1 MDGRI
6 EITEPSSPRHDLE
19 SSPRTKE
26 RPMQKSG
33 SGETLFLF
41 LLRLPIPTPL
51 LGFFSRSIAPS
62 IEDGKGAAPTSPVE
76 YFTTLLLP
84 FPACTLTRLSS
95 NPPSP
100 KSLHFVELGSSSGG
114 GGGEKLRF
122 LRKKKEP
129 MTYYMHEVAGKDEKG
144 LSHVRERERA
154 CKCNFNRRRESSAS
168 VFPRFAETGEKS
180 FLLLPFHCHGHMVPS
195 HGGRRQ
201 EAFSVRKK
209 YTHNA
214 TYKRCLLCAV
224 GRVGMRPERWKLPT
238 LAGGPPILLSFFPL
252 VPKCME
258 SLSTGV
264 WEKVAAIG
272 RDRKRKT
279 TSPRLPRLL
288 QETLHK
294 RRNAQAS
301 FGAPFEGK
309 KSSFSENAHRV
320 EKRTFNFS
328 LPSPKK

>member
-1 MDGRI
+1 M
-6 EITEPSSPRHDLE
+6 
-19 SSPRTKE
+19 
-26 RPMQKSG
+26 
-33 SGETLFLF
+33 
-41 LLRLPIPTPL
+41 
-51 LGFFSRSIAPS
+51 
-62 IEDGKGAAPTSPVE
+62 
-76 YFTTLLLP
+76 
-84 FPACTLTRLSS
+84 
-95 NPPSP
+95 
-100 KSLHFVELGSSSGG
+100 
-114 GGGEKLRF
+114 
-122 LRKKKEP
+122 
-129 MTYYMHEVAGKDEKG
+129 
-144 LSHVRERERA
+144 
-154 CKCNFNRRRESSAS
+154 
-168 VFPRFAETGEKS
+168 
-180 FLLLPFHCHGHMVPS
+180 
-195 HGGRRQ
+195 
-201 EAFSVRKK
+201 RKK

>member
-26 RPMQKSG
+26 QPMQKSG

-84 FPACTLTRLSS
+84 FPACTLTRLSF

-100 KSLHFVELGSSSGG
+100 KSLHFVELGSNSGG

-129 MTYYMHEVAGKDEKG
+129 MTYYMHKVAGKDEKG
-144 LSHVRERERA
+144 L
-154 CKCNFNRRRESSAS
+154 
-168 VFPRFAETGEKS
+168 
-180 FLLLPFHCHGHMVPS
+180 
-195 HGGRRQ
+195 
-201 EAFSVRKK
+201 
-209 YTHNA
+209 
-214 TYKRCLLCAV
+214 
-224 GRVGMRPERWKLPT
+224 
-238 LAGGPPILLSFFPL
+238 
-252 VPKCME
+252 
-258 SLSTGV
+258 
-264 WEKVAAIG
+264 
-272 RDRKRKT
+272 
-279 TSPRLPRLL
+279 
-288 QETLHK
+288 
-294 RRNAQAS
+294 
-301 FGAPFEGK
+301 
-309 KSSFSENAHRV
+309 
-320 EKRTFNFS
+320 
-328 LPSPKK
+328 